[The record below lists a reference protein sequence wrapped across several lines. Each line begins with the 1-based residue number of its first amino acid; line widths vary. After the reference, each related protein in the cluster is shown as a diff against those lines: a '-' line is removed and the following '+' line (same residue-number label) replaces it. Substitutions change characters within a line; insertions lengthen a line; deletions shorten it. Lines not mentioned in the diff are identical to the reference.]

1 VLFVSL
7 VERGDVSDA
16 PPPDDALALLG
27 DEYARRILA
36 ATTDDAMTA
45 TSIAAELDA
54 AESTVYDRIGDLRA
68 AGFLTE
74 VTRTDGDGNHYAE
87 YAARLDRLTVD
98 VTADCLTVDADYAD
112 RDEAAERLRAL
123 WRDVK

>member
-1 VLFVSL
+1 M
-7 VERGDVSDA
+7 SDA

-27 DEYARRILA
+27 DEYARAILI
-36 ATTDDAMTA
+36 ATTTEPMTA
-45 TSIAAELDA
+45 PTVAAEIDA
-54 AESTVYDRIGDLRA
+54 AESTVYDRIADLQD

-74 VTRTDGDGNHYAE
+74 VTRTDDDGNHYAE
-87 YAARLDRLTVD
+87 YRARLERLAVRVTPDGFEATV
-98 VTADCLTVDADYAD
+98 DYAD